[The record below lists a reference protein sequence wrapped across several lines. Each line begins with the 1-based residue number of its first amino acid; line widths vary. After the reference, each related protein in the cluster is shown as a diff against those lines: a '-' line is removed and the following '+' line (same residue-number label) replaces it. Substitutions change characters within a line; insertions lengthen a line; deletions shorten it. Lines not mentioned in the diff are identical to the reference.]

1 MKSKLLFS
9 GLFSLLVVTC
19 AWAADPF
26 ERINPPQ
33 PTQSG
38 DRIEVVEVFWYGC
51 PHCYALEPY
60 LDKWLETKP
69 DDVEFRRIPG
79 VLGRNWLP
87 HARAYYTA
95 EKLGILGKIHQQMFN
110 AIHVERTDLGS
121 EKKLASFFKDHGVD
135 HDEFMKTYESEEITD
150 KIKQAFVASQGYGLT
165 GVPAIIVNGKY
176 RVSASTAGGNARLI
190 EVVNMLIEQE
200 RKVAM
205 SGKK

>member
-135 HDEFMKTYESEEITD
+135 RDEFMKTYESEEITD
-150 KIKQAFVASQGYGLT
+150 KIKQAFVAGQGYGLT